1 MFGLFNKKLH
11 QDHCVLLT
19 PKDLEKSV
27 PVGGVTGMI
36 HSFETFG
43 ALDGPGLRFVVFLEG
58 CPLRCVFC
66 HNRDMLDL
74 KDYMKMTPAQLLK
87 IVADYKPYF
96 GKKGGVTISGGDP
109 MFQPKF
115 LLEFLKLC
123 KKAGI
128 HTTLDTSL
136 FTTKEVI
143 DSIFPYVDLFMV
155 SLKHF
160 DSDTHRCLTGVPN
173 EKIIE
178 NINYLSKKI
187 EQAKK
192 AKKSHPSLWFRYMIL
207 PGYTD
212 TSSNLKALVKFLH
225 SVKFELIELLPYHTY
240 GVYKWE
246 KLGLKYT
253 LSDVKPPSVKTVMG
267 VKEKLEKEGVKVLL
281 SE

>member
-1 MFGLFNKKLH
+1 MFGLFHKKLQ
-11 QDHCVLLT
+11 QDHCAVLT
-19 PKDLEKSV
+19 PKDLEKST
-27 PVGGVTGMI
+27 PVGGLIGMI

-43 ALDGPGLRFVVFLEG
+43 ALDGPGLRFVVFFEG

-66 HNRDMLDL
+66 HNRDMLDM

-87 IVADYKPYF
+87 VVADYKPYF

-109 MFQPKF
+109 VFQPKF

-123 KKAGI
+123 KKEKI
-128 HTTLDTSL
+128 HTTLDTSF
-136 FTTKEVI
+136 FTTKQVI
-143 DSIFPYVDLFMV
+143 DEVFPYVDLFMI

-160 DSDTHRCLTGVPN
+160 DTKIHRCLTGVPN
-173 EKIIE
+173 EVILE
-178 NINYLSKKI
+178 NVRYLNKKI
-187 EQAKK
+187 AQAKK
-192 AKKSHPSLWFRYMIL
+192 ANTRAPSLWFRYMIL

-212 TSSNLKALVKFLH
+212 TRSNLAALVKFLH
-225 SVKFELIELLPYHTY
+225 CVKFELIELLPYHTY

-253 LSDVKPPSVKTVMG
+253 LSDIKPPAPKTVIG
-267 VKEKLEKEGVKVLL
+267 IREKLEKEGFKVLM

>member
-1 MFGLFNKKLH
+1 
-11 QDHCVLLT
+11 
-19 PKDLEKSV
+19 
-27 PVGGVTGMI
+27 
-36 HSFETFG
+36 
-43 ALDGPGLRFVVFLEG
+43 
-58 CPLRCVFC
+58 
-66 HNRDMLDL
+66 
-74 KDYMKMTPAQLLK
+74 MKMTPAQLLK
-87 IVADYKPYF
+87 VVEDYKPYF
-96 GKKGGVTISGGDP
+96 GKKGGVTMSGGDP

-128 HTTLDTSL
+128 HTTVDTSL

-173 EKIIE
+173 EKILE
-178 NINYLSKKI
+178 NVKYLSKKI

-192 AKKSHPSLWFRYMIL
+192 AKKSAPSLWFRYMIL

-225 SVKFELIELLPYHTY
+225 GVKFELIELLPYHTY

-267 VKEKLEKEGVKVLL
+267 IKERLEKEGVKVLL